1 MSLPAV
7 RNTLHRGER
16 LRKETDIRLL
26 FTKGH
31 SFLVHPIL
39 VHYMVVE
46 PSDRIWVKAL
56 FAVPKKKLRKA
67 VRRNYVKRVFRENFR
82 TGKHA
87 LAAMM
92 ETHNHTLH
100 ISFSYIGHDRPEFG
114 TIQQTFSRIWERMLQ
129 NLEQNR

>member
-26 FTKGH
+26 FTKGQ
-31 SFLVHPIL
+31 SFLVHPVL
-39 VHYMVVE
+39 VHYRVVE
-46 PSDRIWVKAL
+46 PSDQVWVKAL
-56 FAVPKKKLRKA
+56 FAAPKKKLKKA

-87 LAAMM
+87 LAALM
-92 ETHNHTLH
+92 EAHHHTLH
-100 ISFSYIGHDRPEFG
+100 IAFSYIGHEKPEFDA
-114 TIQQTFSRIWERMLQ
+114 IHHAFVKIRERLLQ